1 METVTTTPKVIG
13 YTRVSTDA
21 QEDGAGLEAQA
32 EAIRAEA
39 ARRGWD
45 VEVVQEIASG
55 GKAVSARPVL
65 SDVLGRL
72 GRGDV
77 LVVAKGDRLARS
89 LLVLA
94 GLLEDSDKRGWSLV
108 ALDLGVDTSTPAGRL
123 VIQTLGAAAEYER
136 RMIGA
141 RTREALAVK
150 RSQGIRLGKP
160 SRVDSTTRR
169 RIRDVRAQ
177 GWTWQRIA
185 DALNRDGIATG
196 HGGATWRPS
205 SVRAAALAAA

>member
-1 METVTTTPKVIG
+1 MDTTPKVIG
-13 YTRVSTDA
+13 YTRVSTEG
-21 QEDGAGLEAQA
+21 QEDGVGLTAQADAIRLEAT
-32 EAIRAEA
+32 
-39 ARRGWD
+39 RRGWD
-45 VEVVQEIASG
+45 VEIVQEVVSG
-55 GKAVSARPVL
+55 GKALAQRPVL
-65 SDVLGRL
+65 EAVLAAL
-72 GRGDV
+72 GAGDI

-123 VIQTLGAAAEYER
+123 VIQMLGAAAEYER
-136 RMIGA
+136 RLIGA

-150 RSQGIRLGKP
+150 RAQGVRLGKP
-160 SRVDSTTRR
+160 SRVDADARR
-169 RIRDVRAQ
+169 RIRDTRAQ

-185 DALNRDGIATG
+185 DALNRDGATTG

-205 SVRAAALAAA
+205 SVRAAALAAV

>member
-1 METVTTTPKVIG
+1 MLWYVSVVVVSRGIVVGACRNLSSQLRQLRFVHLGFDLGLVDPG
-13 YTRVSTDA
+13 LGRHHRRVWSA
-21 QEDGAGLEAQA
+21 AESLGAGD
-32 EAIRAEA
+32 I
-39 ARRGWD
+39 
-45 VEVVQEIASG
+45 
-55 GKAVSARPVL
+55 
-65 SDVLGRL
+65 
-72 GRGDV
+72 

-89 LLVLA
+89 VLVLA
-94 GLLEDSDKRGWSLV
+94 GLLEDSNRRGWSLV

-141 RTREALAVK
+141 RTREALAAK
-150 RSQGIRLGKP
+150 RAQAVRLGKP
-160 SRVDSTTRR
+160 SRVDAAARR

-185 DALNRDGIATG
+185 DALNRDGVTTG

-205 SVRAAALAAA
+205 SVRAAALAAV